1 MRFWQIDVRTI
12 LSRAPRIQDRSADSP
27 VRAFVPSDSVRA
39 DKAVRAPVSA
49 LFESA
54 LLSSRSLLSSGRG
67 GLRPGGKS
75 GCIQFFPTMIALEEK
90 TPQRSTRNPPPTEN
104 VVVVRGLTKVFK
116 DFWGRP

>member
-75 GCIQFFPTMIALEEK
+75 CRFQFLPTMNALEDK
-90 TPQRSTRNPPPTEN
+90 APRPTAPNPLPPTEI
-104 VVVVRGLTKVFK
+104 VDVVRGLTNVFN
-116 DFWGRP
+116 DFCG